1 MSKKSKTFADVTP
14 QTALAFAIEVYKEQG
29 FIRSGEG
36 YHKYNDEGESIGY
49 TSDNK
54 SRVISMIE
62 AGMTPDGTSVTEAQ
76 EIMDKFNGKFML
88 KKLTEGL
95 SSFEKSVAEAFEK
108 DLSTFSIAVIA
119 SIPHMNVVDVKR
131 QEVADRIEELRFDS
145 EYFGEVK
152 QRYDIEVE
160 VMDVKFIQSSAVYM
174 ITTVYNK
181 KDIIKFWWRDQP
193 DLTDIIDGRVINI
206 RGTVNRH
213 EVGKYTQAKETMLNR
228 VKIISA

>member
-1 MSKKSKTFADVTP
+1 M
-14 QTALAFAIEVYKEQG
+14 
-29 FIRSGEG
+29 
-36 YHKYNDEGESIGY
+36 
-49 TSDNK
+49 
-54 SRVISMIE
+54 
-62 AGMTPDGTSVTEAQ
+62 
-76 EIMDKFNGKFML
+76 
-88 KKLTEGL
+88 
-95 SSFEKSVAEAFEK
+95 
-108 DLSTFSIAVIA
+108 
-119 SIPHMNVVDVKR
+119 
-131 QEVADRIEELRFDS
+131 RFDS